1 MNLKKEEYDWINKRY
16 AEQVL
21 KSVKDYKVSLKMENA
36 VQLVCYEDSLNN
48 ILNADVIEVNES
60 GNILRTLTSD
70 EQKLIVNTAKM
81 EMENIGLIKTY
92 LKIK

>member
-1 MNLKKEEYDWINKRY
+1 MNLKKEDYDLIESKY

-60 GNILRTLTSD
+60 GNLLRTLTSD
-70 EQKLIVNTAKM
+70 EQKLIVNTAKT
-81 EMENIGLIKTY
+81 EIENIDLIKTY
-92 LKIK
+92 LKIQ